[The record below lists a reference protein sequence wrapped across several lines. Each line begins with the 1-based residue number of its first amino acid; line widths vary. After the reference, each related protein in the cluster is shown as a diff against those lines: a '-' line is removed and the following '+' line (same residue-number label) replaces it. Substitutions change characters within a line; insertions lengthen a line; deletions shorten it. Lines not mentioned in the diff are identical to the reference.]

1 MKLQLSKSEIDI
13 IHQAAAP
20 LPQWDQTIFM
30 AQSRGAAAAGAR
42 NRRRHR
48 SQVRW
53 RGAARAHALSDV
65 TIVAP
70 RQTSPIYIPATLR
83 RIP

>member
-30 AQSRGAAAAGAR
+30 AR
-42 NRRRHR
+42 
-48 SQVRW
+48 
-53 RGAARAHALSDV
+53 
-65 TIVAP
+65 VAELL
-70 RQTSPIYIPATLR
+70 RQEPEIGDGTVHKCVGVAQREHTL
-83 RIP
+83 